1 MSTLRGPWP
10 AAGKEMGKRLARPLA
25 RFQLFETLGHL
36 WPFLKPDGRRLAL
49 VVTATLGL
57 TAVEIGIPVLFGYLV
72 DSLIVQL
79 TGRRGSSTPLGIG
92 RETIIALLVAGALL
106 RGGFMAAQRA
116 IAGQIGQRVA
126 ARMRDAVW
134 THLQELP
141 IEYTRWRGPGRL
153 LTRFISDTRAVQ
165 RMVARGVVQLFQDVL
180 VVVGVL
186 VAMLVINWRMGL
198 EVMLVIPVV
207 GLVFWFMNP
216 RLQKASRKMRRRS
229 RLAAHLNG
237 RIRGLEVVKAH
248 GRKGDE
254 AREVE
259 KLNRRVARHGGRRD
273 LAAGMLLGSSAAA
286 VALVTVLVLVFATGE
301 VAAGRI
307 SAGELFIFYALI
319 TLLAPIFQRITV
331 ADRNLQEAHMS
342 MQGLSRTLAEPTES
356 PQEEDLPPLEISDG
370 EVSVEGVTFDYRDG
384 TRALDDVS
392 LNAKRGELVVLSGP
406 NGSGKSTLMELLPR
420 FLRPT
425 SGRILIDGQD
435 TSEVSLESLRT
446 RIGLVNLSTPLL
458 DGTIAENVTYGARGE
473 GGDDEVPEHVIRRAI
488 YLSGLD
494 ELVDSLPDGWE
505 TEIKEGRRL
514 LSDGQRQQV
523 ALARTLVADPDII
536 LLDQAM
542 SVVDADTLRWLVTRL
557 GELAKEKTLIVASNR
572 LSVLLAADRVY
583 NLDQGH
589 AVEVSIQALRERHEK
604 NFGKGADEILSG
616 LSPAWALDGGQRS
629 ARTIPMPGRRRDD
642 DEDESEED
650 ESEEDDD

>member
-1 MSTLRGPWP
+1 MLRGPWP
-10 AAGKEMGKRLARPLA
+10 AAGKEMGERLARPLA

-36 WPFLKPDGRRLAL
+36 WPFLKPDGRWMVL

-72 DSLIVQL
+72 DSLIAQL
-79 TGRRGSSTPLGIG
+79 TGHKGSLTTPLGIG
-92 RETIIALLVAGALL
+92 RGTIIALLVAGALL

-134 THLQELP
+134 IHLQELP
-141 IEYTRWRGPGRL
+141 IEYARRRGPGRL

-165 RMVARGVVQLFQDVL
+165 RMVARGVVQLFQDL
-180 VVVGVL
+180 LIVVGVL
-186 VAMLVINWRMGL
+186 VAMLIINWRMGL

-216 RLQKASRKMRRRS
+216 RLQKASRKMRRRRS

-273 LAAGMLLGSSAAA
+273 VAAGMLLGSSAAA
-286 VALVTVLVLVFATGE
+286 VALVTILVLVLATGE

-342 MQGLSRTLAEPTES
+342 MQSLSRTLAEPTES
-356 PQEEDLPPLEISDG
+356 PQEEDLPLLEIGDG

-392 LNAKRGELVVLSGP
+392 LNAKRGELVVISGP

-458 DGTIAENVTYGARGE
+458 DGTMAENVTYGARGE

-494 ELVDSLPDGWE
+494 ELVGSLPDGWE

-557 GELAKEKTLIVASNR
+557 CELAKEKTLILASNR

-583 NLDQGH
+583 TLDQGRGM
-589 AVEVSIQALRERHEK
+589 EVSIQVLRERHEK
-604 NFGKGADEILSG
+604 NFGKGAGEILSG
-616 LSPAWALDGGQRS
+616 LSPAWAFDGGQRF
-629 ARTIPMPGRRRDD
+629 ARTIPMPGRPRDD

>member
-1 MSTLRGPWP
+1 MSTLRGLWP
-10 AAGKEMGKRLARPLA
+10 AAGKEMGKRLARLLA

-36 WPFLKPDGRRLAL
+36 WPFLKPDGRWLVL

-72 DSLIVQL
+72 DSLISRL
-79 TGRRGSSTPLGIG
+79 TGQQGSSTMPLGLG

-106 RGGFMAAQRA
+106 RGGFMASQRV

-126 ARMRDAVW
+126 ARMRNAVW

-141 IEYTRWRGPGRL
+141 IEYARWRGPGRL

-165 RMVARGVVQLFQDVL
+165 RMVARGVVQLFQDLL
-180 VVVGVL
+180 VVAGVL

-216 RLQKASRKMRRRS
+216 RLQKASRKMRRRRS

-248 GRKGDE
+248 GRKEDE

-259 KLNRRVARHGGRRD
+259 KLNRSVARHGSRREV
-273 LAAGMLLGSSAAA
+273 AAGMLLGSSAAA
-286 VALVTVLVLVFATGE
+286 VALVTILVLVLAAGE

-319 TLLAPIFQRITV
+319 TLLVPIFQRITV

-342 MQGLSRTLAEPTES
+342 MQSLSRTLAEPTES
-356 PQEEDLPPLEISDG
+356 PREEDLPPLEIGDG
-370 EVSVEGVTFDYRDG
+370 EASVEGVTFDYRDG

-392 LNAKRGELVVLSGP
+392 LKAKRGELVVISGP

-425 SGRILIDGQD
+425 SGRIVIDGQD
-435 TSEVSLESLRT
+435 TSKVSLESLRT

-458 DGTIAENVTYGARGE
+458 DGTIAENVTYGARGQ
-473 GGDDEVPEHVIRRAI
+473 GGDDEVPEHVLRRAI

-494 ELVDSLPDGWE
+494 ELVDSLPHGWE

-557 GELAKEKTLIVASNR
+557 GELAQEKTLIVASNR

-583 NLDQGH
+583 TLDHGR
-589 AVEVSIQALRERHEK
+589 AVEVNIQALRERHEK
-604 NFGKGADEILSG
+604 NFGRGADEILSG
-616 LSPAWALDGGQRS
+616 LSPAWAFDGGQRF
-629 ARTIPMPGRRRDD
+629 AQTVLPMPGRLRDD

-650 ESEEDDD
+650 DD